1 MRSMENATPRSS
13 NLMGHVQVALAMC
26 IVGSSVVVGKLISME
41 LPVFL
46 ASFLRFLIA
55 ALFLI
60 PLNYGITGKFL
71 VPRRP
76 EMILIVLQ
84 AFFGVFLFSVCMFLG
99 LKRTSAINAGVI
111 LGMLPAVT
119 ALLSVLILN
128 ERLTRRYIIGIAL
141 SMLGAIVLEFRS
153 SVELVN
159 LHASMIG
166 ILLIFSAVVCEAL
179 FSVVGKIAGL
189 NVPAITI
196 TTWITIIGVILFM
209 PYALVEAYDFNFA
222 VVSMRA
228 WLLVLYYAVVVTV
241 IGFTLF
247 YAGLAKIS
255 SVAAGVHMA
264 WVPLSAML
272 IAVTFLSEPF
282 GLLDFVSAISVL
294 TAVIVVSIRGKAAA
308 LQKGSYKAKFLV
320 RASRLFGNKREIKL
334 KKKSGE
340 SSV

>member
-1 MRSMENATPRSS
+1 
-13 NLMGHVQVALAMC
+13 
-26 IVGSSVVVGKLISME
+26 
-41 LPVFL
+41 
-46 ASFLRFLIA
+46 
-55 ALFLI
+55 
-60 PLNYGITGKFL
+60 
-71 VPRRP
+71 
-76 EMILIVLQ
+76 
-84 AFFGVFLFSVCMFLG
+84 
-99 LKRTSAINAGVI
+99 
-111 LGMLPAVT
+111 
-119 ALLSVLILN
+119 
-128 ERLTRRYIIGIAL
+128 
-141 SMLGAIVLEFRS
+141 
-153 SVELVN
+153 
-159 LHASMIG
+159 
-166 ILLIFSAVVCEAL
+166 
-179 FSVVGKIAGL
+179 
-189 NVPAITI
+189 
-196 TTWITIIGVILFM
+196 M